1 MTSESSNVS
10 HSAEPSPGQDMRS
23 RLEIEKLQVEID
35 NLNHRWWKPA
45 AIQATPA
52 FLLVVA
58 TVLIARFSGV
68 LDARR
73 EFLAAQNERLQTQ
86 TTLLREEEKSRQIE
100 LESMKQQLAVVKGEL
115 QGFRDEPEAM
125 VSIRRLI
132 PFAMIGFCDDELGLG
147 IELSTLNLFALRGTD
162 HPPTALSNLSTA
174 LREMEKLKNLRSLTI
189 RNLLISKAELKQ
201 IGALKNLRS
210 IQLENNGLTDDVM
223 QSFPTLPL
231 LTDLTFLYQDVRCV
245 EAFLNLRK
253 LKRVILD
260 EVPISDKGIRFLE
273 YSNTTLEH
281 VSLGNSA
288 VTDDGMT
295 SLENCPNLKFLYL
308 VGSRVTEKGVRAAGT
323 NDALSHVYVGSTQ
336 ISQEAIARLQT
347 DRPRLRV
354 EVVIPK

>member
-1 MTSESSNVS
+1 MTCKLPKVS
-10 HSAEPSPGQDMRS
+10 QSDQSIPDETIRS
-23 RLEIEKLQVEID
+23 RLEIEKLQVEIG
-35 NLNHRWWKPA
+35 NLKNRWWKPA

-73 EFLAAQNERLQTQ
+73 EFLAAQHERLQTQ

-100 LESMKQQLAVVKGEL
+100 LESLKHQLAIAKGEL

-125 VSIRRLI
+125 TSIRRLI
-132 PFAMIGFCDDELGLG
+132 PFAMIGFCDEELGLG
-147 IELSTLNLFALRGTD
+147 IELSTLNLFAIRGTNN
-162 HPPTALSNLSTA
+162 PPTALSNLSTA
-174 LREMEKLKNLRSLTI
+174 LHEMEKLKNLRSLTI

-231 LTDLTFLYQDVRCV
+231 LTDLTFLYQDVSYA
-245 EAFLNLRK
+245 EAFLSLRK
-253 LKRVILD
+253 LKRVIVD
-260 EVPISDKGIRFLE
+260 EVPMSDKGILFLE

-308 VGSRVTEKGVRAAGT
+308 AGSRVTEKGIRTVGS
-323 NDALSHVYVGSTQ
+323 NDALSQVYVGASQ
-336 ISQEAIARLQT
+336 VNQEAIARLQT
-347 DRPRLRV
+347 NRLRV
-354 EVVIPK
+354 EVVTSK